1 MNHPQTPPHGA
12 QVLSVIS
19 RLKAGAWKHVGILLP
34 DGRVVHCAP
43 GRGEHVSSI
52 EEFAMGHDIDIIEEI
67 PRHLH
72 GAILKSIAGSIRT
85 PQGYHA
91 TTNNFEMFV
100 NRVLGR
106 SAHSSQLNGA
116 LLIASFAA
124 LIGLAAAA

>member
-1 MNHPQTPPHGA
+1 MNPQTPPHGA
-12 QVLSVIS
+12 HILSVIS

-52 EEFAMGHDIDIIEEI
+52 EEFAIGQDVTILEEI

-72 GAILKSIAGSIRT
+72 DATLQRIIGSLRA
-85 PQGYHA
+85 PQVYHA
-91 TTNNFEMFV
+91 TTNNCEMFV
-100 NRVLGR
+100 NRMLGR
-106 SAHSSQLNGA
+106 SAVSAQLSGA

>member
-12 QVLSVIS
+12 HIPSVIS

-52 EEFAMGHDIDIIEEI
+52 EEFAIGQDVTILEEI
-67 PRHLH
+67 PQHLH
-72 GAILKSIAGSIRT
+72 ATILKSIAGSIRT

-116 LLIASFAA
+116 LLIATIA
-124 LIGLAAAA
+124 LIGFAAAA